1 VRESFLSRIFVIN
14 LKIAKTNS
22 MKKVFLG
29 IDHPAIAAEDV
40 EKVSKWYCDVLGY
53 EVYARTEKPI
63 YIVKAPDGTL
73 IEIMPKDETA
83 RPTRTVNTPGW
94 SHLALRVSDIDAA
107 IAALD
112 AHGVA
117 WAGAEFEAV
126 GGGRIRNFTDPEG
139 NLLQIV
145 QR

>member
-1 VRESFLSRIFVIN
+1 
-14 LKIAKTNS
+14 

-29 IDHPAIAAEDV
+29 IDHPAIAADDV
-40 EKVSKWYCDVLGY
+40 DALSKWYCDVLGY
-53 EVYARTEKPI
+53 SVHTRTDKPVYL
-63 YIVKAPDGTL
+63 VGAPDGTL
-73 IEIMPKDETA
+73 IEIMPRDDTA
-83 RPTRTVNTPGW
+83 RPARSVCTPGW
-94 SHLALRVSDIDAA
+94 SHLALRVADMDAA

-112 AHGVA
+112 GHGVV
-117 WAGAEFEAV
+117 WEGAEFEAV